1 MEGDGDLGRTA
12 GMTGSA
18 TSGVEIGSFPGGDAM
33 LFPGGDAMSFP
44 GGDDISF
51 SGGEGPC
58 SPAVLSTL
66 ICLGGPSPSG
76 QIESSGSH
84 ERTDSEEES
93 DVLCWTPEDS
103 SFEVGSRSRGS
114 IEPELGLASVESPT
128 TELSVLSR
136 PSFPL
141 GGGKS

>member
-1 MEGDGDLGRTA
+1 MKGDRDLGRTA

-18 TSGVEIGSFPGGDAM
+18 ALGVEMGSFPGGDVPP
-33 LFPGGDAMSFP
+33 FPGGDAMSFP
-44 GGDDISF
+44 GGDAISF
-51 SGGEGPC
+51 PGGEGPW

-93 DVLCWTPEDS
+93 DVFCWTPDEPS
-103 SFEVGSRSRGS
+103 SEVGSRSRGS

-141 GGGKS
+141 GEGKS